1 MLEINEK
8 LSRVITKDDTTLKD
22 AINEVIND
30 MKGSILKSF
39 VKRVELLESAL
50 FDTLAENDNLK
61 KKVQKQG

>member
-22 AINEVIND
+22 AITEVIND
-30 MKGSILKSF
+30 IKGSILKSF
-39 VKRVELLESAL
+39 VKRVEILESAL